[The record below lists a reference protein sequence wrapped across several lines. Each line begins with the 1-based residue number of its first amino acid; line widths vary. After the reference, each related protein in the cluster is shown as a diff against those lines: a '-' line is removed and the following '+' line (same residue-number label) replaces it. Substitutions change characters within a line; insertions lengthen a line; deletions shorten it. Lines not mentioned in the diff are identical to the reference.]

1 MRRPVVIGGIAVMV
15 LLAGAATWA
24 FAKYQSRTQE
34 FHVLQEDN
42 LEMRD
47 RYGEAIGE
55 IVAIQDSLNAIVLG
69 EEEARLVSELDSE
82 SRLTRTEGDL
92 ALARI
97 SVIKAGI
104 ERTKARIQELDRDLK
119 QRGVKIAG
127 LEKMIDGLKRSVAD
141 KEARVA
147 ALTTQVDTLQSR
159 VTVLATHV
167 EAQEQTIA
175 EQSEDIE
182 EKRREASTVYY
193 VAGTKKELTES
204 GAVIASGGLLG
215 IGRTL
220 EPTGHVD
227 PARARPVDT
236 DLQTVIRIPSD
247 RVEVISAQ
255 PANSYRLQVVGEET
269 ELVIVDP
276 DAFRQVKHLVVMT
289 G

>member
-1 MRRPVVIGGIAVMV
+1 MIGMIAIMV

-24 FAKYQSRTQE
+24 FAKYQTKNQE
-34 FHVLQEDN
+34 FTTLQEDN
-42 LEMRD
+42 DQMRD
-47 RYGEAIGE
+47 RYGDAIGE

-69 EEEARLVSELDSE
+69 EEEARLVSELDAE
-82 SRLTRTEGDL
+82 SRLTQTEGDL

-104 ERTKARIQELDRDLK
+104 ERTKARIQVLDRDLK

-127 LEKMIDGLKRSVAD
+127 LEKMINGLKRSVAD

-147 ALTTQVDTLQSR
+147 VLTTQVDTLQSR

-167 EAQEQTIA
+167 EEQGQTIE

-182 EKRREASTVYY
+182 AKRREVSTVYY
-193 VAGTKKELTES
+193 MVGTKRELTES
-204 GAVIASGGLLG
+204 GAVVASGGLLG
-215 IGRTL
+215 IGKTL

-227 PARARPVDT
+227 PVRAQPVDT
-236 DLQTVIRIPSD
+236 DHQTVIRIPSD
-247 RVEVISAQ
+247 RVEVITGQ
-255 PANSYRLQVVGEET
+255 PENSYRLQVVGGET

-276 DAFRQVKHLVVMT
+276 ESFRRVKHLVVMT